1 MYSVLT
7 CADTNFYPM
16 ALCLARNIRNCP
28 GYKLF
33 LYDLGLQDPER
44 EKLRELDV
52 TIEQIPQRNDI
63 FDFNSKHNI
72 RTTHKMGCID
82 HFLRK
87 YKESVLVL
95 DADVLLIE
103 DIATEIFPAEK
114 EIVVT
119 YRCDREKKQHI
130 LINGKINAGV
140 MGFGSGVESSFFD
153 KWKELCEDKEHT
165 DQSAIS
171 ALLEQQVELENIDSL
186 QRYDDYTVRILDGN
200 IYNDVTCRIGKIFH
214 FKNAGRH
221 LNKRLGFSC
230 FSFIQYR
237 FPHVVAAAVRFNRE
251 KKLWIWRGKK
261 DV

>member
-1 MYSVLT
+1 MYSILT

-140 MGFGSGVESSFFD
+140 MGFGSGVESSF
-153 KWKELCEDKEHT
+153 L
-165 DQSAIS
+165 I
-171 ALLEQQVELENIDSL
+171 N
-186 QRYDDYTVRILDGN
+186 
-200 IYNDVTCRIGKIFH
+200 GK
-214 FKNAGRH
+214 
-221 LNKRLGFSC
+221 
-230 FSFIQYR
+230 SFAKIRSIPINQLSV
-237 FPHVVAAAVRFNRE
+237 PC
-251 KKLWIWRGKK
+251 
-261 DV
+261 

>member
-1 MYSVLT
+1 MYSILT

-16 ALCLARNIRNCP
+16 ALCLARNIRHYP

-33 LYDLGLQDPER
+33 LYDLGLQDTER

-52 TIEQIPQRNDI
+52 TIEQIPQQNDI

-103 DIATEIFPAEK
+103 DIAAEIFPAEK

-140 MGFGSGVESSFFD
+140 MGFGAGVESSFFE
-153 KWKELCEDKEHT
+153 KWKGLCEDKEHT

-171 ALLEQQVELENIDSL
+171 TLLERQVELEKINSRQMYDS
-186 QRYDDYTVRILDGN
+186 YSVRVLDGN

-214 FKNAGRH
+214 FKSAGRRR
-221 LNKRLGFSC
+221 NKHFGFMLFAFLQRLFPKNISWC
-230 FSFIQYR
+230 VEVNRKYRLFIW
-237 FPHVVAAAVRFNRE
+237 H
-251 KKLWIWRGKK
+251 K
-261 DV
+261 